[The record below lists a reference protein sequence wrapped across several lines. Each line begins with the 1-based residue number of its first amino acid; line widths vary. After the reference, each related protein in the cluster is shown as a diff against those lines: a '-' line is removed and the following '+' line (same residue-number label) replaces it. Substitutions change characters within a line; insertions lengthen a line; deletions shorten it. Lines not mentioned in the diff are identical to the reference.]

1 MALSKVILEKTK
13 KAIPSI
19 EKISIKL
26 LIEAYNLVLQD
37 KKYELDWIEDQFT
50 NYLINFMKKS
60 YLNEKYPLDITPQ
73 YPLIQDELP
82 INENNPKFLPII
94 DIRIFNWNSP
104 IQKEYF
110 FEAKNLCENNWKKK
124 TGTIVSSTY
133 YLDRYVS
140 TGIENFRTGRYYS
153 GAIIGYV
160 LQGNIVNII
169 SKLNARLL
177 SSANTIQEIRNLVF
191 MLEHNDIYNSKHITP
206 FGNEIEIKHL
216 FLKFN

>member
-1 MALSKVILEKTK
+1 MALSKDILNEAK

-19 EKISIKL
+19 EKVSIEL
-26 LIEAYNLVLQD
+26 LIESYNLALKD

-50 NYLINFMKKS
+50 NYLINFMRKS
-60 YLNEKYPLDITPQ
+60 HLNEKYPLDITPQ
-73 YPLIQDELP
+73 YPLIQDE
-82 INENNPKFLPII
+82 LPII

-124 TGTIVSSTY
+124 TGTTVSSTY

-140 TGIENFRTGRYYS
+140 TGIENFRIARYYN
-153 GAIIGYV
+153 GAIIGYI

-169 SKLNARLL
+169 NKLNTRL
-177 SSANTIQEIRNLVF
+177 STDANTIQEIRNLVF
-191 MLEHNDIYNSKHITP
+191 ILDYNDVYNSKHITP
-206 FGNEIEIKHL
+206 LGKDIEIKHL
-216 FLKFN
+216 FLKF